1 MEFLLGVV
9 VGIALTIFGKSDRD
23 SKKLDDLTK
32 GIISEDDYIYYRK
45 LRQTRKQ
52 KGFAMRLILLLL
64 LLTPTLTTAKPV
76 QGTKCDLIGV
86 FTIGLAYLPHA
97 MCDSKNPHH
106 PRGNL

>member
-52 KGFAMRLILLLL
+52 KGL
-64 LLTPTLTTAKPV
+64 
-76 QGTKCDLIGV
+76 Q
-86 FTIGLAYLPHA
+86 
-97 MCDSKNPHH
+97 
-106 PRGNL
+106 